1 MKKCLDGCVALG
13 ETLENTKPKERQIR
27 KDRDER

>member
-1 MKKCLDGCVALG
+1 MFRCCVALG
-13 ETLENTKPKERQIR
+13 EILEKTKPKERQIR